1 MGTMCNG
8 GVCGGPSAEA
18 IAEMNKK
25 GIYMPKQIAE
35 QIQGDWDT
43 VNKKGSDT
51 VSPPDLQKIVKSTV
65 TGLGQLGGGDKFDQ
79 KAYAATLKQ
88 KFPNNK
94 EFSQGDVIQLVTQL
108 VQKSDSKEN

>member
-1 MGTMCNG
+1 MCNG

-43 VNKKGSDT
+43 VNKKGAEK
-51 VSPPDLQKIVKSTV
+51 VNAADLKKIVQSTV

-79 KAYAATLKQ
+79 KAFAATLK
-88 KFPNNK
+88 KKYPDNK
-94 EFSQGDVIQLVTQL
+94 DFSQGDVIQLVTQL
-108 VQKSDSKEN
+108 VSKTDGKEN

>member
-35 QIQGDWDT
+35 QIEGDWST
-43 VNKKGSDT
+43 VNKKGTDT
-51 VSPPDLQKIVKSTV
+51 VTPADLQKIVKQTV

-79 KAYAATLKQ
+79 KSYAATLKN

-94 EFSQGDVIQLVTQL
+94 DFSKGDAILLVTQL
-108 VQKSDSKEN
+108 V